1 MKWKSPVRRITATAT
16 KARVTSMTSDSLRCL
31 LGFSSFI
38 GGAVLVLVTLEIVA
52 VVLVPLDS
60 VVDPREVAVVLTLEV
75 TAY

>member
-1 MKWKSPVRRITATAT
+1 MRRITATAT
-16 KARVTSMTSDSLRCL
+16 KARVTRKTSHGLRCPL
-31 LGFSSFI
+31 RFSSFI